1 MDYVSSKEWSP
12 HVLLLPQEAGQG
24 LDVRAVVYT
33 GNVSFS
39 RLAG

>member
-1 MDYVSSKEWSP
+1 MP
-12 HVLLLPQEAGQG
+12 HVLALSQEAGQK
-24 LDVRAVVYT
+24 LDVRVVVYT